1 MNPPNKKEI
10 TILIILFHEMSAF
23 NASLRLARRLGE
35 EGYRVVYAGDPL
47 YEKYILIHHFEY
59 RVLKVE
65 MFYNQEI
72 FKDFHKNGL
81 LGKFPRHPRM
91 ENQQAE
97 YILQEL
103 GKWVEHDPP
112 HLVLLEQF
120 MWFFSIPFLQR
131 KIPIIGLNN
140 CLASA
145 FRLNK
150 GIIPPVFSRVMPA
163 PRPNLFSRI
172 RHLTAWLKI
181 YGEVLYDDISDYMVL
196 RSGLKKMPALTHYKA
211 MSLVKK
217 YSGKIL
223 LGEYG
228 HRLQVPELVFCPR
241 EFDFP
246 TAPQSETRDYVGACV
261 ETKRVEPR
269 FDWGK
274 IDKAKPLVYFSI
286 GTHYDLVKYKYRRNL
301 FRSVIEALRQRPH
314 LQLLMHIAQD
324 EVAAELKPLLPPNAL
339 IGKWLPQ
346 LKILEK
352 ASIFISHGGLS
363 SMRETLYSGVPV
375 IVFPCF
381 KDQPG
386 DAARIVFH
394 NLGLRGNIKKVN
406 AEIVGNLIDR
416 IMKDDS
422 IRQSVKQMQEVF
434 RKQENCQPGVDF
446 IENLLHPKGGK
457 S

>member
-1 MNPPNKKEI
+1 MNPTNKKK
-10 TILIILFHEMSAF
+10 TILILLFHEMSAV
-23 NASLRLARRLGE
+23 NASLRLARQLQE
-35 EGYRVVYAGDPL
+35 QGYRVVYAGDSL
-47 YEKYILIHHFEY
+47 YEKYVLIHHFEY

-65 MFYNQEI
+65 MFYNHEI
-72 FKDFHKNGL
+72 FKAFRQKGL
-81 LGKFPRHPRM
+81 PGKILGHPRM
-91 ENQQAE
+91 ENRQAE
-97 YILQEL
+97 HMLTEL
-103 GKWVEHDPP
+103 GKWLDHDPP
-112 HLVLLEQF
+112 DIVLLEQF

-140 CLASA
+140 CLAAA

-150 GIIPPVFSRVMPA
+150 GIIPPVFSGIIPGA
-163 PRPNLFSRI
+163 RPDIFSRI

-181 YGEVLYDDISDYMVL
+181 YCEIFYDDTINYLVL
-196 RSGLKKMPALTHYKA
+196 RFGLQGMPALTYYKA
-211 MSLVKK
+211 MDLVKK
-217 YSGKIL
+217 SGGKIL
-223 LGEYG
+223 SGEYG
-228 HRLQVPELVFCPR
+228 HRLQVPELVFCTR

-246 TAPQSETRDYVGACV
+246 TAPRGETRDYVGACV
-261 ETKRVEPR
+261 ETKRVELL

-274 IDKAKPLVYFSI
+274 IDKTKPLVYFSI
-286 GTHYDLVKYKYRRNL
+286 GTHYDLVKYRYRRNL

-324 EVAAELKPLLPPNAL
+324 SVAAQLKPLLPANVL
-339 IGKWLPQ
+339 IEKWLPQ

-352 ASIFISHGGLS
+352 ASVFISHGGLS

-406 AEIVGNLIDR
+406 PGIVGNLIDR
-416 IMKDDS
+416 LMKDDS

-434 RKQENCQPGVDF
+434 RKQETCQQGVDF
-446 IENLLHPKGGK
+446 IENILNKKGGK